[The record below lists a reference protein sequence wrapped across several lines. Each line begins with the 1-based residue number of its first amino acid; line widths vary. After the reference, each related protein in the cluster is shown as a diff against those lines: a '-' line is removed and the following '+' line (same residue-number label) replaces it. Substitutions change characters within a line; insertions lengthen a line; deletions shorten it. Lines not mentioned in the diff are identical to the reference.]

1 MPWELGKVVA
11 TPGALARI
19 PKDCILEALTRHSLG
34 DWGDVCP
41 EDREHNDDAAEHG
54 ERVLSVY
61 TAADG
66 TKFWII
72 TEWDRS
78 CTTVLL
84 PEEY

>member
-1 MPWELGKVVA
+1 MFDLGQIVA
-11 TPGALARI
+11 TPGVLATVPIDSIDAALS
-19 PKDCILEALTRHSLG
+19 RHASG
-34 DWGDVCP
+34 DWGVVCE
-41 EDREHNDDAAEHG
+41 EDRKRNDYAAEHG
-54 ERVLSVY
+54 ERLHSAY
-61 TAADG
+61 LAPDK